1 VRTVAFRKKRSTLIA
16 MPSGERVTPSGDI
29 EKQVS
34 AIGAELA
41 GRVEELG
48 RDIAATIRA
57 DIDFYKHTGVIT
69 DDELLTNS
77 IETIRFIFDGLA
89 AGRPFD
95 TSPAVTTGSKRA
107 ADNVPLPAVMDAYRV
122 ASHYIWDAISDLA
135 SWQPSRISREALMQA
150 TARLWQAQDLY
161 TDAMT
166 SAYRQQ
172 AMQQVLEDE
181 AERAALAEALLKGRI
196 FDDRSIWEIA
206 DLLRL
211 PSRGPYVVIAA
222 ESPVVGKQAVRG
234 IAGMLNS
241 VDVSSAWRLLPD
253 LQIGIAHIGSKNAHD
268 ALLALL
274 GRVATTQVGVS
285 PPFDNLADTAQA
297 LRYARIALTARDAS
311 GGKVTVFDDSV
322 LGVAA
327 VSAPE
332 VTSKLADIILGPFDD
347 LSAEDKDVLFTTF
360 RAWVDHDGSLTK
372 TAAALY
378 CHPNTVRYRLRRVE
392 ERTGRSLT
400 VQRDL
405 AELCLAFEIYQRLP

>member
-1 VRTVAFRKKRSTLIA
+1 
-16 MPSGERVTPSGDI
+16 MPSGKRAIPSGDI
-29 EKQVS
+29 EKQVCE
-34 AIGAELA
+34 IGAELA
-41 GRVEELG
+41 GRVEELS
-48 RDIAATIRA
+48 RHIVATIRS
-57 DIDFYKHTGVIT
+57 DIDFYKNTRVVT
-69 DDELLTNS
+69 DDELITTS
-77 IETIRFIFDGLA
+77 RDTIRFVFDGLE

-95 TSPAVTTGSKRA
+95 TSPAATTGSKRA

-122 ASHYIWDAISDLA
+122 ASHYIWDAMSDLA
-135 SWQPSRISREALMQA
+135 SWQPGRISREALIQA

-172 AMQQVLEDE
+172 AVQQVLEDE
-181 AERAALAEALLKGRI
+181 AERAALAEALLEGRI
-196 FDDRSIWEIA
+196 FDDRTIWEIA
-206 DLLRL
+206 ELLRL

-234 IAGMLNS
+234 IAGMLSS

-253 LQIGIAHIGSKNAHD
+253 LQIGIAHIGSKTAHD
-268 ALLALL
+268 ALLELL
-274 GRVATTQVGVS
+274 GRVAATRVGVS
-285 PPFDNLADTAQA
+285 PPFDNLAETAQA
-297 LRYARIALTARDAS
+297 LRYARIALTARDAA
-311 GGKVTVFDDSV
+311 GGNVTVFDDSV

-332 VTSKLADIILGPFDD
+332 VTSKLADIVLGCFDD

-360 RAWVDHDGSLTK
+360 RAWVDHDGSLPK

-392 ERTGRSLT
+392 ERSGRSLT
-400 VQRDL
+400 VPRDL

>member
-1 VRTVAFRKKRSTLIA
+1 MTALGAHRRIPKKALYADRYAVRWEGYAVGWHRKAGVRDRR
-16 MPSGERVTPSGDI
+16 G
-29 EKQVS
+29 
-34 AIGAELA
+34 IG
-41 GRVEELG
+41 GPCRGVG

-57 DIDFYKHTGVIT
+57 DIDFYKHTRVIT
-69 DDELLTNS
+69 DDEFLTNS
-77 IETIRFIFDGLA
+77 IETIRFVFNGLA

-135 SWQPSRISREALMQA
+135 SWQPSRISREALMRA

-206 DLLRL
+206 DLLQL

-241 VDVSSAWRLLPD
+241 VDMSSAWRLLPD
-253 LQIGIAHIGSKNAHD
+253 LQIGVAHIGSKTAHD
-268 ALLALL
+268 ALLLL

-311 GGKVTVFDDSV
+311 GGKVTVFEDSV

-327 VSAPE
+327 VSAR
-332 VTSKLADIILGPFDD
+332 K
-347 LSAEDKDVLFTTF
+347 
-360 RAWVDHDGSLTK
+360 
-372 TAAALY
+372 
-378 CHPNTVRYRLRRVE
+378 
-392 ERTGRSLT
+392 
-400 VQRDL
+400 
-405 AELCLAFEIYQRLP
+405 

>member
-1 VRTVAFRKKRSTLIA
+1 
-16 MPSGERVTPSGDI
+16 MPSGKRAIPSGDI
-29 EKQVS
+29 EKQVCE
-34 AIGAELA
+34 IGAELA
-41 GRVEELG
+41 GRVEELS
-48 RDIAATIRA
+48 RHIVATIRS
-57 DIDFYKHTGVIT
+57 DIDFYKNTRVVT
-69 DDELLTNS
+69 DDELITTS
-77 IETIRFIFDGLA
+77 RDTIRFVFDGLE

-95 TSPAVTTGSKRA
+95 TSPAATTGSKRA

-122 ASHYIWDAISDLA
+122 ASHYIWDAMSDLA
-135 SWQPSRISREALMQA
+135 SWQPGRISREALIQA

-172 AMQQVLEDE
+172 AVQQVLEDE
-181 AERAALAEALLKGRI
+181 AERAALAEALLEGRI
-196 FDDRSIWEIA
+196 FDDRTIWEIA
-206 DLLRL
+206 ELLRL

-222 ESPVVGKQAVRG
+222 ESPIVGKQAVRG
-234 IAGMLNS
+234 IAGMLSS

-253 LQIGIAHIGSKNAHD
+253 LQIGIAHIGSKTAHD
-268 ALLALL
+268 ALLELL
-274 GRVATTQVGVS
+274 GRVAATRVGVS
-285 PPFDNLADTAQA
+285 PPFDNLAETAQA
-297 LRYARIALTARDAS
+297 LRYARIALTARDAA
-311 GGKVTVFDDSV
+311 GGNVTVFDDSV

-332 VTSKLADIILGPFDD
+332 VTSKLADIVLGCFDD

-360 RAWVDHDGSLTK
+360 RAWVDHDGSLPK

-392 ERTGRSLT
+392 ERSGRSLT
-400 VQRDL
+400 VPRDL